1 MPRRSCGSSRKK
13 GRRSVSL
20 TDVLLVMTTTIFLML
35 LSMAGTA
42 LIAILVI
49 DKLIGEDFWDD

>member
-1 MPRRSCGSSRKK
+1 M
-13 GRRSVSL
+13 SL

-35 LSMAGTA
+35 LSIAGTA
-42 LIAILVI
+42 LIAVLVI